1 MPYPW
6 MSRILW
12 PVILSLAIAGC
23 GVGSPPRAIAPTGI
37 VLGTTATVRT
47 LDPADNTGFFASNI
61 LYNTTDRLYDYKPGT
76 TELLPQLATDFPQ
89 VSADGLT
96 YTIPLRQGV
105 KFHDGTPF
113 DAEAMAF
120 SLQRFLGA
128 GGAPA
133 YLLKGAIAQ
142 VRAADTYT
150 LEIQLQQPLAFF
162 PKLLAFTGAAAV
174 SPRAYT
180 MAKFQPETVV
190 GTGPYRVVEYRPGQ
204 FLRLQAFAEYWGEAP
219 RTPDLTVQ
227 FIASSANLLNALK
240 TGAVDIAFQTLSPP
254 QVRNL
259 RQTPGDWYT
268 VEGPGATIL
277 YASLNLQQPPLTDRR
292 VRQAL
297 AAAIDRRL
305 TAERVFL
312 GQREPLFSLV
322 PPLFPEAMPAFRQY
336 GDGNGPL
343 AKQLLAEAGYTP
355 DRPARIPLWYPPTYA
370 GNGDLLAAT
379 LQAIVERNTGG
390 ALQLQLQRVNQTTAN
405 AFIESGVYPAFLFD
419 WVPDFAEA
427 DNYLSPF
434 LGCTQARANLCVEG
448 ASHFQGTFYH
458 NPKINA
464 LLAQQRQ
471 EGDRARRTQ
480 QLRQIQAIAAADVPF
495 IPLWQTR
502 EYAFARK
509 SIAGLRLE
517 PTQQL
522 PYSPLH
528 KS

>member
-1 MPYPW
+1 MTKGTFLRWLWLAVLGW
-6 MSRILW
+6 ML
-12 PVILSLAIAGC
+12 VGC
-23 GVGSPPRAIAPTGI
+23 GASAPIAPTGI

-47 LDPADNTGFFASNI
+47 LDPADNTGFFVSNI
-61 LYNTTDRLYDYKPGT
+61 LYNTTDRLYTYKPGT
-76 TELLPQLATDFPQ
+76 TEILPQLATDFPQ
-89 VSADGLT
+89 ISADGLT

-113 DAEAMAF
+113 DAAAMAF
-120 SLQRFLGA
+120 ALQRFLQA
-128 GGAPA
+128 GGAPS
-133 YLLKGAIAQ
+133 YLLKGAIAN
-142 VRAADTYT
+142 VRAVDTYT
-150 LEIQLQQPLAFF
+150 LEIQLQKPLAFF

-174 SPRAYT
+174 SPRAYPRD
-180 MAKFQPETVV
+180 KFRPDTVV
-190 GTGPYRVVEYRPGQ
+190 GTGPYRVVAYRPGQ
-204 FLRLQAFAEYWGEAP
+204 FLRLQAFADYWGEAP
-219 RTPDLTVQ
+219 RTRDLTIQ
-227 FIASSANLLNALK
+227 FVASSANLLNALK

-259 RQTPGDWYT
+259 RQTPGDWYP
-268 VEGPGATIL
+268 VEGPGATVL

-322 PPLFPEAMPAFRQY
+322 PPLFSESLPAFSQY
-336 GDGNGPL
+336 GDGNAPL
-343 AKQLLAEAGYTP
+343 AKQLLAAAGYTP

-370 GNGDLLAAT
+370 GNGDLVAAT
-379 LQAIVERNTGG
+379 LRAIVERNTDG
-390 ALQLQLQRVNQTTAN
+390 ALQLQLERVNQTTAN
-405 AFIESGVYPAFLFD
+405 AFIEAGVYPAFLFD

-434 LGCTQARANLCVEG
+434 LECVRARDNVCVEG
-448 ASHFQGTFYH
+448 AAHFQGTFYH
-458 NPKINA
+458 NPAINA

-471 EGDRARRTQ
+471 ERDPARRTQ

-509 SIAGLRLE
+509 AITGLRLE

-522 PYSPLH
+522 PYSPLA

>member
-1 MPYPW
+1 M
-6 MSRILW
+6 
-12 PVILSLAIAGC
+12 LSLAIAGC
-23 GVGSPPRAIAPTGI
+23 GTGLQPGASALPGI

-61 LYNTTDRLYDYKPGT
+61 LYNTTERLYGYKPGT
-76 TELLPQLATDFPQ
+76 TELRPQLATDFPQ
-89 VSADGLT
+89 ISADGLT

-113 DAEAMAF
+113 DAETMAF
-120 SLQRFLGA
+120 SLRRFLTA
-128 GGAPA
+128 GGAPS
-133 YLLKGAIAQ
+133 YLLTGAIAD
-142 VRAADTYT
+142 VRAVDAYT
-150 LEIQLQQPLAFF
+150 LEIQLKKPLAFF
-162 PKLLAFTGAAAV
+162 PKLLAFTGAAAI
-174 SPRAYT
+174 SPRAYQNEQ
-180 MAKFQPETVV
+180 FRPDTVV
-190 GTGPYRVVEYRPGQ
+190 GTGPYRVVAYQPGQ

-219 RTPDLTVQ
+219 LTPDLTIQ
-227 FIASSANLLNALK
+227 FVASSANLLNALK

-259 RQTPGDWYT
+259 RQTQGDWYT

-292 VRQAL
+292 VRQSL

-322 PPLFPEAMPAFRQY
+322 PPLFPEAVPAFARY
-336 GDGNGPL
+336 GDGNSPL
-343 AKQLLAEAGYTP
+343 AKQLLAEAGYSP

-379 LQAIVERNTGG
+379 LQAIVARNTDG
-390 ALQLQLQRVNQTTAN
+390 ALQLQLERVNQTTAN

-434 LGCTQARANLCVEG
+434 LGCTRAANQVCLEG
-448 ASHFQGTFYH
+448 ATHFQGTFYQ
-458 NPKINA
+458 NPEINA

-471 EGDRARRTQ
+471 EGDPARRTQ

-495 IPLWQTR
+495 VPLWQTR

-509 SIAGLRLE
+509 SVAGLRLE

-522 PYSPLH
+522 AYSTLHKLPPSASPLPG
-528 KS
+528 S